1 MYDPAGRQ
9 HRGPLVGREEELG
22 ELYAQFEM
30 IERLTGQEFQTNRF
44 DVLARRPYG
53 VFLLGEAGIGKTR
66 LAEEMA
72 GWALQRGWAVI
83 WNRAYGQE
91 RVVPYWLWSKVL
103 RACLQLDLWRP
114 EEEAVFSSRYAS

>member
-53 VFLLGEAGIGKTR
+53 VFLQGEAGIGKTR

-72 GWALQRGWAVI
+72 GWAQQRGWAVI
-83 WNRAYGQE
+83 WNRAYQQE

-103 RACLQLDLWRP
+103 RTCLLLDLW
-114 EEEAVFSSRYAS
+114 